1 MPLFGG
7 KSLWRPPH
15 VCLLVPPRQGRGAL
29 EAGELMPSCDRRV
42 LKTSA
47 AAGLV
52 LSYATAGRA
61 KRESK
66 RPKPTFV
73 CTIFRW
79 EEDEEQKRDESF
91 AKRRV
96 EIIIWNSKYVRSKSG
111 FHYMNSNMELFSQT
125 CPAFLLFVHGV
136 PAFRAGCRIQEQ
148 LAANWK
154 NTDTKT

>member
-1 MPLFGG
+1 MANPCGG
-7 KSLWRPPH
+7 RHMFASSCRL
-15 VCLLVPPRQGRGAL
+15 GRGGGHWKPASWCL
-29 EAGELMPSCDRRV
+29 GSCDRRV